1 MQKLGLV
8 ALCRVRHVYAA
19 DRLSVVL
26 VNSAGEQTAD
36 DLTVQLPVQANTV
49 MRPGDPPLLVL
60 HLYDP
65 DAKDGH
71 TSLAP
76 GPCPDALSFTQRLV
90 RRAAATLVHIPIPGR
105 RHWLDGLTP
114 GAIEIGDLYLLQ
126 QPVDPLAIAIDVGG
140 QSLTRLLLDEKHAKA
155 RPRDAA

>member
-65 DAKDGH
+65 EAKDGH

-126 QPVDPLAIAIDVGG
+126 QPVDPLAIAIDMGG